1 MNHKPMMARISLT
14 ILILLSFEIH
24 IQSQA
29 QAQGRSQFCHRYLES
44 YSEPASIT
52 NKTQVIADRYR
63 FEYPSNYRVILKNN
77 GNYFITDNRNY
88 EYMQCLVREREGT
101 DNLPQGI
108 EIRWT
113 REELYGRVISRETIA
128 GRNSIIYVDNNRANP
143 QVYVAIPSQGGHVV
157 VSAYLCGE
165 DICLEECFSRIINS
179 LVVP

>member
-1 MNHKPMMARISLT
+1 MIARISIT
-14 ILILLSFEIH
+14 ILILLSFEFH

-29 QAQGRSQFCHRYLES
+29 QAQQRSQFCHRYLES

-52 NKTQVIADRYR
+52 NKTHVIADGYR

-88 EYMQCLVREREGT
+88 QYMQCLVREREGT
-101 DNLPQGI
+101 DLLPQGI

-113 REELYGRVISRETIA
+113 REELYGSVISRQTIA
-128 GRNSIIYVDNNRANP
+128 GRNSIIYGNDDRVHP
-143 QVYVAIPSQGGHVV
+143 QVFVAIPSQGGHVV
-157 VSAYLCGE
+157 VSADLCGTG
-165 DICLEECFSRIINS
+165 ICLEEGFRRVLNS